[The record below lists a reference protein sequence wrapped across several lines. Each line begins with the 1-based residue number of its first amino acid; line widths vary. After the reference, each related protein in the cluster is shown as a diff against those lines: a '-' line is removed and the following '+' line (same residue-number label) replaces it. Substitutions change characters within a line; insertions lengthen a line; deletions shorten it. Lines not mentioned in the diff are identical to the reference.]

1 MTSDAAEERWRPQ
14 SETEREQV
22 LQQLG
27 KLLASPSFAS
37 SQRYPNLLRF
47 VVEQTLAGQEDTLK
61 ERLLGIEVFRR
72 APDYDTNQ
80 DPVVRLSAAEVR
92 KRLALYYQHPDHH
105 HELVIAL
112 NPGSYV
118 PLFRP
123 AGADSTQPQPAV
135 PDSTS
140 GTQSRKTAFWRSWWL
155 YGAASLLVCVAALS
169 LGAYFF
175 TRQSVTEQFWSPFLT
190 APGRVTLCV
199 GTPDTMGPASNAL
212 PPPTVNDEILRSGRL
227 GISNVTTLI
236 HLGGALDN
244 FHKAFQLE
252 LASQAGYPELHQGPV
267 ILIGALDNSWTMR
280 LTDQLRYGF
289 AKNEESMYIVDHRN
303 PSARNWAVS
312 LTQPP
317 SSQSGDFAIIARYH
331 DNTLGQPVVLVAG
344 LSSKGTEAAGDVLS
358 DPDFLKALFKGAPRD
373 WDTVN
378 FEAVVRTQ
386 VVEGYPGTSRLIAVE
401 YW

>member
-1 MTSDAAEERWRPQ
+1 MTADAAEGKWRPQ

-27 KLLASPSFAS
+27 KLLTSPSFAS

-105 HELVIAL
+105 NELVIAL

-118 PLFRP
+118 PFFRP
-123 AGADSTQPQPAV
+123 AGGGSTQPQPGLS
-135 PDSTS
+135 DSAS
-140 GTQSRKTAFWRSWWL
+140 GTQPAKAALSRSWWI
-155 YGAASLLVCVAALS
+155 YAAASVLVGVVALG
-169 LGAYFF
+169 LGAHFI
-175 TRQSVTEQFWSPFLT
+175 TRRSVTEQFWSPFLT

-199 GTPDTMGPASNAL
+199 GTPDTMVPASHES

-252 LASQAGYPELHQGPV
+252 LASQAGFPELHQGPV
-267 ILIGALDNSWTMR
+267 ILIGALDNPWTMR
-280 LTDQLRYGF
+280 LTEQLRYGF

-303 PSARNWAVS
+303 PTARNWAVS
-312 LTQPP
+312 LTQSP

-344 LSSKGTEAAGDVLS
+344 LSSKGTEAAGGVLS
-358 DPDFLKALFKGAPRD
+358 DPDFLKALFKDAPRD
-373 WDTVN
+373 WNTVN

-386 VVEGYPGTSRLIAVE
+386 VVEGYPGTSRLIAIE

>member
-1 MTSDAAEERWRPQ
+1 MTADAAEGKWRPQ

-22 LQQLG
+22 RQQLG
-27 KLLASPSFAS
+27 KLLVSPSFAS

-105 HELVIAL
+105 NELVIAL

-118 PLFRP
+118 PFFRP
-123 AGADSTQPQPAV
+123 AGVGSAQPQPDLHE
-135 PDSTS
+135 PTP
-140 GTQSRKTAFWRSWWL
+140 GTQPAKAVLSRPWWI
-155 YGAASLLVCVAALS
+155 YVAASILVVVVA
-169 LGAYFF
+169 LGLGVHFF
-175 TRQSVTEQFWSPFLT
+175 SRRSVTEQFWSPFLA

-199 GTPDTMGPASNAL
+199 GTPDTMTPASQSS

-244 FHKAFQLE
+244 SHKAFQLE
-252 LASQAGYPELHQGPV
+252 LASQVGYRELHQGPV
-267 ILIGALDNSWTMR
+267 ILIGALDNPWTMR
-280 LTDQLRYGF
+280 LTEQLRYGF
-289 AKNEESMYIVDHRN
+289 AKNEDSMYIVDHRN

-312 LTQPP
+312 LTQSP

-358 DPDFLKALFKGAPRD
+358 DPEFLKALFKDAPRA